1 MTINRRHFLQAAAA
15 VPVAAVAIPAT
26 VKTAAASGAKAESQ
40 VPGIYR
46 FSIGDAQVTALL
58 DGYFDLPTDM
68 VNGFDAVL
76 AKDSLARNMQTLTG
90 DTMQG
95 AVNSYLVNTGGHL
108 TLIDTGAAQL
118 MGPTLGNL
126 GRGLKAV
133 GVEPKDI
140 DTVLLTH
147 IHPDHTGGLVDAN
160 GKAVFEN
167 AELSVAKAE
176 WDFWHDDAIM
186 ASVPEGSRV
195 FFQMGRDTTA
205 PYSDR
210 LRLFES
216 EEQILP
222 GMTSMPLPGHT
233 PGHSGF
239 TLNSG
244 DASMLFWGDIIHA
257 PGVQFTHPD
266 WTVVFDIDPALAAQ
280 TRHHM
285 LDRASADNM
294 LVTGMHID
302 FPGLGRVL
310 RNGDSYRFQAAPWQ
324 YAL

>member
-15 VPVAAVAIPAT
+15 VPVASAALAVS
-26 VKTAAASGAKAESQ
+26 VKPAAASVAKAGAQ

-46 FSIGDAQVTALL
+46 FSIGDAEVTALL

-68 VNGFDAVL
+68 VIGFDAAL
-76 AKDSLARNMQTLTG
+76 ANDSLARNMQSLTG
-90 DTMQG
+90 DKLRG
-95 AVNSYLVNTGGHL
+95 SVNSYLVNTGGHL

-126 GRGLKAV
+126 GLGLRAV

-147 IHPDHTGGLVDAN
+147 IHPDHTGGLVDAK

-167 AELSVAKAE
+167 AELAVARTE

-186 ASVPEGSRV
+186 ASVPESSRM

-205 PYSDR
+205 PYHNR
-210 LRLFES
+210 LRLFER
-216 EEQILP
+216 EEEVLP
-222 GMTSMPLPGHT
+222 GLTAMPLPGHT

-244 DASMLFWGDIIHA
+244 DASLLFWGDIIHA
-257 PGVQFTHPD
+257 PGLQFTHPD
-266 WTVVFDIDPALAAQ
+266 WVVVFDIDPALAAQ
-280 TRHHM
+280 TRRQL

-294 LVTGMHID
+294 LLTGMHID
-302 FPGLGRVL
+302 FPGLGRAL
-310 RNGDSYRFQAAPWQ
+310 RSGDTYSYQAAPWQ
-324 YAL
+324 YAM